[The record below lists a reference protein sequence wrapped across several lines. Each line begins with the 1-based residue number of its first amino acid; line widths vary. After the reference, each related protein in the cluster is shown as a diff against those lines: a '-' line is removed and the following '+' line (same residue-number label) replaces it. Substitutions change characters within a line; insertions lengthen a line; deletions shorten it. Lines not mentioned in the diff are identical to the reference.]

1 MRIQQGIIILIVI
14 LFFSGCTVLE
24 QAQNAQRFAECEFT
38 LDNIHVVDIGG
49 IQVSTLN
56 SPDDIGFLSMM
67 SLTNQLINGSLPARI
82 TIDLKAA
89 NHNSLV
95 ASIAGMEWKIL
106 MKEEDFLSG
115 EINDL
120 IEVEPFSSTVFP
132 VHIDLDILQLF
143 QSETLP
149 QILNFIF
156 SDNKTEELKN
166 MGVGIQIKPYYK
178 VGSVIQKYPG
188 YLNIEY

>member
-1 MRIQQGIIILIVI
+1 M
-14 LFFSGCTVLE
+14 E